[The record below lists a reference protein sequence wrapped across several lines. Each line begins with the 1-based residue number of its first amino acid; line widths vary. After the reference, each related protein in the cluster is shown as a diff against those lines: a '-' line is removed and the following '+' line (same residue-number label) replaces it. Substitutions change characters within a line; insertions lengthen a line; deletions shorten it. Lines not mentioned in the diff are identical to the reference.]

1 MQMNQGMEEE
11 RVKREEA
18 GVKSEEAGMKSEK
31 ARARLSV
38 VAKVQMAI
46 GVSL

>member
-11 RVKREEA
+11 RVKSEERR
-18 GVKSEEAGMKSEK
+18 VKSEEAGMKSEK

>member
-11 RVKREEA
+11 RVKR
-18 GVKSEEAGMKSEK
+18 EEAGMKSEK

>member
-11 RVKREEA
+11 RVK
-18 GVKSEEAGMKSEK
+18 SEEAGMKSAK

>member
-11 RVKREEA
+11 RTKSEERR
-18 GVKSEEAGMKSEK
+18 VKSEEAGMKSEK